1 MTDFSEV
8 LQTKSETYVVYV
20 LEDNLFSSILQ
31 TDCPLYINSASA
43 GTPKMAN
50 PQKGYSNLTTF
61 KHQPLLNI
69 MNRKYLELF
78 GHGEASYSKHKK
90 AREFY
95 I

>member
-1 MTDFSEV
+1 MSEANA
-8 LQTKSETYVVYV
+8 VYV
-20 LEDNLFSSILQ
+20 SDNNPFSSILR
-31 TDCPLYINSASA
+31 TACPLYINSASA

-61 KHQPLLNI
+61 KHQPLLNT
-69 MNRKYLELF
+69 MKRKYLELF
-78 GHGEASYSKHKK
+78 GHGEASYSKLNSVIYI

>member
-1 MTDFSEV
+1 MNHLIKARHNV
-8 LQTKSETYVVYV
+8 
-20 LEDNLFSSILQ
+20 FSSLVQ

-50 PQKGYSNLTTF
+50 PQKGYSHLTTF
-61 KHQPLLNI
+61 KHQPLLDI
-69 MNRKYLELF
+69 MKRKYLELF
-78 GHGEASYSKHKK
+78 GHGEASYSIYSVIYI